1 MEDQIAKELFEKY
14 SKDCAFMSVSCKGKI
29 FASTQ
34 LKVSF
39 VAVDKD
45 GNIVIMWY
53 DDDWTLRQ
61 AFLNQVK
68 SADAC
73 NSISGVFNSK
83 DIASATAKE
92 HYMRLKQER
101 ISELEAEIER
111 LKSEE

>member
-1 MEDQIAKELFEKY
+1 MEDQIAKGLFEKY
-14 SKDCAFMSVSCKGKI
+14 SKDCAFMSVSCKGETL
-29 FASTQ
+29 ASTQ

-45 GNIVIMWY
+45 GNVVIMWY
-53 DDDWTLRQ
+53 DNDWTLNQ
-61 AFLNQVK
+61 AFLNRVK
-68 SADAC
+68 TADAC

-83 DIASATAKE
+83 DIASAAAKE
-92 HYMRLKQER
+92 HFTRLKQER